1 MPKRVGP
8 TKNPPRHEESC
19 LAPVGTRSAGTT
31 ADFLCASARTN
42 PHGFDGSEKICTKRC
57 TVAHGVTLLY
67 TSIKAL
73 IFEEFLHP
81 IIAKSHCTM
90 ADISSFAE
98 RVRGKLTQEASR
110 KDPHLRRVLGHAK
123 LLDYLFIELSATE
136 STWNESDDHDEVV
149 VGSEEDRCDHKD
161 SDDSDSDSDSD
172 LDCDS
177 ETDLDTDSDTN
188 SDSGSEWRA
197 CACSADVEKHCT

>member
-1 MPKRVGP
+1 
-8 TKNPPRHEESC
+8 
-19 LAPVGTRSAGTT
+19 
-31 ADFLCASARTN
+31 
-42 PHGFDGSEKICTKRC
+42 
-57 TVAHGVTLLY
+57 
-67 TSIKAL
+67 
-73 IFEEFLHP
+73 
-81 IIAKSHCTM
+81 M

-172 LDCDS
+172 LDWASDSDSDS

-197 CACSADVEKHCT
+197 CSADVESIARDWARWEAAKPIVGERPIKVSVQEVRGEIET

>member
-1 MPKRVGP
+1 MHIKMYG
-8 TKNPPRHEESC
+8 
-19 LAPVGTRSAGTT
+19 
-31 ADFLCASARTN
+31 RTW
-42 PHGFDGSEKICTKRC
+42 
-57 TVAHGVTLLY
+57 VTLLY
-67 TSIKAL
+67 TSIKDL

-110 KDPHLRRVLGHAK
+110 RDPHLRRVLGHAK

-136 STWNESDDHDEVV
+136 STWNKSDAHDEVV
-149 VGSEEDRCDHKD
+149 VGSEEDRCDYED

-172 LDCDS
+172 LDLDWASDS
-177 ETDLDTDSDTN
+177 DSDSDTDSDSD

-197 CACSADVEKHCT
+197 CVCSADVESAARDWTGWEAAKLIVAARPIQ